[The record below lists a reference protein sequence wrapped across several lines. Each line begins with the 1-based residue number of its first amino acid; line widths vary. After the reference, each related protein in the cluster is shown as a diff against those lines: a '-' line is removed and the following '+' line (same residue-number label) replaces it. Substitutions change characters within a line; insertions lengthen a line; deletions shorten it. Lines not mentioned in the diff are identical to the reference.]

1 LDLVDSLLANSL
13 RRKAVENFNWQ
24 DFAIFDFSFTNF
36 VTTKLI
42 KIIYAI
48 SLVMV
53 VLGFFGMV
61 IGGFGAMLSDNVA
74 FGFAMLCISPFLLV
88 FWILM
93 ARVYSEFII
102 VIFRIAEN
110 MSELVEQGREKEE
123 QATE

>member
-1 LDLVDSLLANSL
+1 M
-13 RRKAVENFNWQ
+13 ENFNWQ

-48 SLVMV
+48 SLVIV
-53 VLGFFGMV
+53 VLSFFAMV
-61 IGGFGAMLSDNVA
+61 IGGFGLMVSDSIA
-74 FGFAMLCISPFLLV
+74 AGFALLCLSPFVLV

-110 MSELVEQGREKEE
+110 MSELVEQGRDKE
-123 QATE
+123 A